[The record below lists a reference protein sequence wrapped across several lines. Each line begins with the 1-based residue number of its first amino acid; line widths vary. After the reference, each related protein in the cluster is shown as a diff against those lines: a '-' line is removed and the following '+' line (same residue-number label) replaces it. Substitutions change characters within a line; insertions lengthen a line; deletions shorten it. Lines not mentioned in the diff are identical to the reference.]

1 MTDTRRSR
9 SERDSH
15 IAKVIPLRRTTLLVD
30 QPASDLSGLVQRAG
44 TTFTELV
51 AMAEDY
57 GLDVPQRVQLAAVLL
72 DVRLMAAAT
81 TPPQGLESAS
91 SPGTFERTQDGLQWA
106 EDLDSAVGA
115 FIELWRCNLD
125 RREFLGAMG
134 ALAVITA
141 AGKWCDS

>member
-57 GLDVPQRVQLAAVLL
+57 GPDVPQRVQLAAVLL

-91 SPGTFERTQDGLQWA
+91 SPGTFERTQA
-106 EDLDSAVGA
+106 
-115 FIELWRCNLD
+115 
-125 RREFLGAMG
+125 
-134 ALAVITA
+134 
-141 AGKWCDS
+141 